1 MKVYSGKKVEKAITR
16 LMQSSAGS
24 SFYKKIL
31 LLVIG
36 AIFIIFL
43 FLFLFIPTDVVQEY
57 EESYY
62 PSPNVLFLSQIPQD
76 TDIEYISSRLALWDW
91 DLIVVPE
98 SNLGKQDKEIL
109 SELADQVT
117 YISKDSAEA
126 NLIVFEELGV
136 LAFSSG
142 VSDDKCNEMVD
153 NLKAVISKSDFSD
166 LSFISLTDSDLNNET
181 DGCVEELKAVLQEH
195 MSKGDIIVSPGE
207 QMLNDFLGDVR
218 LVTDNIHYIN
228 VGKVDDSL
236 ISPLRIVSRKGEVLV
251 NKLAFPRARNQ
262 TNTDEE
268 IPTYKIEVA
277 PDALKEVYNRMTTYD
292 FTNSDWRSKYE
303 NPDDIHVAIPGKL
316 WFGDQ
321 VYEIELSTR
330 GNIGNNWEGI
340 KKSWTVDF
348 VGDKLLDGRDQIKF
362 VIPSDRGYTEQIFIQ
377 EINDY
382 LGVLTPKVQVAGLK
396 INDIDFGPY
405 ILYEDFDKVF
415 IEKREYGSD
424 TAIGSSKFMDR
435 FMSYS
440 VWHDLN
446 NFEKTGNAED
456 KSDEA
461 RILLKYHED
470 YSLYFSRDNTQRWI
484 ASQLFTGDRHQNSS
498 DNLRFFVDKSTGRI
512 IIISWDQTLAKISQ
526 KSSFYD
532 IDYFQNKVL
541 SNKEDREAIERLL
554 VDLVNK
560 DERWR
565 SRLADLDSRYRDIF
579 LNDSMRQVTKAQID
593 RRFETLY
600 EIYEENLNI
609 TKETLN
615 ED

>member
-1 MKVYSGKKVEKAITR
+1 MKVYSSKKDEEAIKR
-16 LMQSSAGS
+16 SMQLSMGL

-36 AIFIIFL
+36 AGFIIFL
-43 FLFLFIPTDVVQEY
+43 FLFLFIPTGVVQEY

-62 PSPNVLFLSQIPQD
+62 PTPNILFFAQIPED
-76 TDIEYISSRLALWDW
+76 ADIEYIASRLSLWDW
-91 DLIVVPE
+91 DLIVIPDN
-98 SNLGKQDKEIL
+98 NLKEQDKEII
-109 SELADQVT
+109 SKLADEVN
-117 YISKDSAEA
+117 YISQDSAEVSRVS
-126 NLIVFEELGV
+126 LEKMDV
-136 LAFSSG
+136 LTFGSDI
-142 VSDDKCNEMVD
+142 SDDNCDNVKD
-153 NLKAVISKSDFSD
+153 NLKT
-166 LSFISLTDSDLNNET
+166 FISESDSSNIPLVSITNSNLNNEQ
-181 DGCVEELKAVLQEH
+181 DGCVEELRSILKEH
-195 MSKGDIIVSPGE
+195 MSEDDLIVSSGE
-207 QMLNDFLGDVR
+207 QMSNEFIEDVR

-228 VGKVDDSL
+228 IGKADNSL
-236 ISPLRIVSRKGEVLV
+236 ISPLRIVSQKGEVLV
-251 NKLAFPRARNQ
+251 NKLAFPATVGQIDAKERIPSY
-262 TNTDEE
+262 E
-268 IPTYKIEVA
+268 IEIAFE
-277 PDALKEVYNRMTTYD
+277 DLREIYNRMTTYD
-292 FTNSDWRSKYE
+292 FTNTDWRSKYE
-303 NPDDIHVAIPGKL
+303 NPDDIHISVPGKL
-316 WFGDQ
+316 WFGDDE
-321 VYEIELSTR
+321 YEIELSTR

-348 VGDKLLDGRDQIKF
+348 VGDKLFHGRDQIKF
-362 VIPSDRGYTEQIFIQ
+362 IIPSDRGYTEQIFIQ
-377 EINDY
+377 DINDY

-396 INDIDFGPY
+396 INDFDFGPY
-405 ILYEDFDKVF
+405 IMYEDFDKVF
-415 IEKREYGSD
+415 IEKRKYGSD

-470 YSLYFSRDNTQRWI
+470 YSVYFSRDNTQRWI

-541 SNKEDREAIERLL
+541 SNKEDKEAINRLL
-554 VDLVNK
+554 VDLVNE

-565 SRLADLDSRYRDIF
+565 DTLRDLDSRYRNIF
-579 LNDSMRQVTKAQID
+579 LNDSMRQITKAQIN

-600 EIYEENLNI
+600 KIYEENLKI